1 MKSVHILF
9 PCSPL
14 EGIRKVDEEFQ
25 QEHAAAIK
33 AGLKVFFFDHDHL
46 VKRGEVIFNE
56 YPKGTIVIL
65 RGWMLTLEQYTVLHA
80 EFCKEDT
87 RMLTSPQQYE
97 SMHYWPKAHEKYPL
111 LRSLS
116 PRCFWTYDKAFS
128 VKHIKQFFGGDPI
141 IVKDHVKSAKGA
153 ENAMF
158 IKDSADKREVWTV
171 IENMIKERGNLF
183 QRGIVFKQ
191 RVNIRKDDDGNNI
204 EFRAFF
210 YGGHN
215 LSVKPNGCKWDY
227 LRAQMQNTKM
237 PLTDLIRQL
246 AGLDE
251 GFYTVDLALSD
262 DAWVVLECGD
272 GQVSGLATGEDAM
285 LFYERLRFRTMGE
298 PLNEHS
304 VEDSYPVH
312 FGYAYVVDGKVIS
325 SPLEGRVSDLKHA
338 LNAKEVTTCDI
349 FGRAKQEA

>member
-251 GFYTVDLALSD
+251 GFTRWTSPFPTMLGWCWSAVTDKCRDSLRERMRCSSTSVSASGPWENLSMSMS
-262 DAWVVLECGD
+262 WKIPTRCI
-272 GQVSGLATGEDAM
+272 LATPM
-285 LFYERLRFRTMGE
+285 LLTERSSAARWREG
-298 PLNEHS
+298 HR
-304 VEDSYPVH
+304 
-312 FGYAYVVDGKVIS
+312 IS
-325 SPLEGRVSDLKHA
+325 SA
-338 LNAKEVTTCDI
+338 L
-349 FGRAKQEA
+349 